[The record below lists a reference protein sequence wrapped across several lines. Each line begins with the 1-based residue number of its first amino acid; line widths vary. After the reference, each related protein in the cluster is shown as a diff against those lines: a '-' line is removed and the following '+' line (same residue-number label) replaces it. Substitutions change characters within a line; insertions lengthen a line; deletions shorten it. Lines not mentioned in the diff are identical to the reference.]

1 MGKIGIAILGVVF
14 VVAASA
20 TSPLAAEFLRSSYA
34 SRGAG
39 PSDFVRDN
47 RKPVFSSASVLV
59 KDQLTGELLLQKQVA
74 AVLPIASITKLM
86 TAMVVLDTRMSLL
99 KSLTIEASDVDTL
112 RHSSSHLPVGTRLTR
127 GEALLLALMAS
138 ENRAA
143 HALGRNYP
151 GGLNS
156 FVTAM
161 NAKARSLGLTET
173 HFEDPA
179 GLSSGNVSSARD
191 LVQMVDAAY
200 SYHLIREFTTRE
212 ATAINCGRRKLGFCN
227 SNRLIRSSRWQIGLS
242 KTGYIDEAGHC
253 LVMQAN
259 VGQRPLLIVLLD
271 AQGKLARF
279 SDANR
284 IRQWIEG
291 PTPGRHNRRG

>member
-1 MGKIGIAILGVVF
+1 MGKVGIAILGVVF
-14 VVAASA
+14 VAAASA
-20 TSPLAAEFLRSSYA
+20 TSLLAAESLRSYA

-39 PSDFVRDN
+39 TSDVVRDA
-47 RKPVFSSASVLV
+47 RKLVFSSASVLV
-59 KDQLTGELLLQKQVA
+59 KDQLTGELLVQKQVET
-74 AVLPIASITKLM
+74 VLPIASITKLM
-86 TAMVVLDTRMSLL
+86 TAMVVLDSRMNLL
-99 KSLTIEASDVDTL
+99 KSLTIEDSDVDTL

-127 GEALLLALMAS
+127 AEALLLALMAS

-156 FVTAM
+156 FITAM

-179 GLSSGNVSSARD
+179 GLSSSNVSSARD
-191 LVQMVDAAY
+191 LAQLVNAAY
-200 SYHLIREFTTRE
+200 SYRLIREFTTRE
-212 ATAINCGRRKLGFCN
+212 TTAINCGRRKLGFCN

-242 KTGYIDEAGHC
+242 KTGYIDESGHC

-279 SDANR
+279 GDANR

-291 PTPGRHNRRG
+291 PTPVRHNRRG

>member
-1 MGKIGIAILGVVF
+1 MGKVAIAILGVVF
-14 VVAASA
+14 VAAASA
-20 TSPLAAEFLRSSYA
+20 TSPLAAESLRSYA

-39 PSDFVRDN
+39 ASDVVRDA
-47 RKPVFSSASVLV
+47 RKLVFSSASVLV
-59 KDQLTGELLLQKQVA
+59 KDQLTGELLVQKQVET
-74 AVLPIASITKLM
+74 VLPIASITKLM
-86 TAMVVLDTRMSLL
+86 TAMVVLDSQTSLL

-127 GEALLLALMAS
+127 AEALLLALMAS

-191 LVQMVDAAY
+191 LAQLVNAAY
-200 SYHLIREFTTRE
+200 SYRLIREFTTRE
-212 ATAINCGRRKLGFCN
+212 TTAINCGRRKLGFCN

-242 KTGYIDEAGHC
+242 KTGYIDESGHC

-271 AQGKLARF
+271 AQGKSARF
-279 SDANR
+279 GDANR

-291 PTPGRHNRRG
+291 PTPVRHNRRG

>member
-1 MGKIGIAILGVVF
+1 MGKVAIAILGVVF
-14 VVAASA
+14 VAAASA
-20 TSPLAAEFLRSSYA
+20 TSPLAAESLRSYA

-39 PSDFVRDN
+39 ASDVVRDA
-47 RKPVFSSASVLV
+47 RKLVFSSASVLV
-59 KDQLTGELLLQKQVA
+59 KDQLTGELLVQKQVET
-74 AVLPIASITKLM
+74 VLPIASITKLM
-86 TAMVVLDTRMSLL
+86 TAMVVLDSQMNLL

-127 GEALLLALMAS
+127 AEALLLALMAS

-191 LVQMVDAAY
+191 LAQLVNAAY
-200 SYHLIREFTTRE
+200 SYRLIREFTTRE
-212 ATAINCGRRKLGFCN
+212 TTAINCGRRKLGFCN

-242 KTGYIDEAGHC
+242 KTGYIDESGHC

-271 AQGKLARF
+271 AQGKSARF
-279 SDANR
+279 GDANR

-291 PTPGRHNRRG
+291 PTPVRHNRRG

>member
-1 MGKIGIAILGVVF
+1 MGKVAIAILGVVF
-14 VVAASA
+14 VAAASA
-20 TSPLAAEFLRSSYA
+20 TSLLAAESLRSYA

-39 PSDFVRDN
+39 ASDVVRDA
-47 RKPVFSSASVLV
+47 RKLVFSSASVLV
-59 KDQLTGELLLQKQVA
+59 KDQLTGELLVQKQVET
-74 AVLPIASITKLM
+74 VLPIASITKLM
-86 TAMVVLDTRMSLL
+86 TAMVVLDSQTSLL

-127 GEALLLALMAS
+127 AEALLLALMAS

-191 LVQMVDAAY
+191 LAQLVNAAY
-200 SYHLIREFTTRE
+200 SYRLIREFTTRE
-212 ATAINCGRRKLGFCN
+212 TTAINCGRRKLGFCN

-242 KTGYIDEAGHC
+242 KTGYIDESGHC

-271 AQGKLARF
+271 AQGKSARF
-279 SDANR
+279 GDANR

-291 PTPGRHNRRG
+291 PTPVRHNRRG